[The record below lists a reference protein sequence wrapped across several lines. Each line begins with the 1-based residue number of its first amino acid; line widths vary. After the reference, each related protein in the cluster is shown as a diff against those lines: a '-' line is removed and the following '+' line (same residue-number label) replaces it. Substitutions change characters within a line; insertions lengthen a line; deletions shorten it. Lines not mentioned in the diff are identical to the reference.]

1 MKKVFSFIIALIYLA
16 VSSGIV
22 VEIHHCMGTVAGAS
36 LGAAVTNNTCGKCGM
51 DKGSNKCCKDEV
63 KLVKLQDAQKL
74 GNGALQI
81 TIPTVIIPHSDY
93 NNTDPVIGLT
103 AFNMPVV
110 HAPPGHVTTSRCIL
124 HCVFRI

>member
-1 MKKVFSFIIALIYLA
+1 MKKVFAFVIALIYLA

-22 VEIHHCMGTVAGAS
+22 VEIHHCMGTVTGAS
-36 LGAAVTNNTCGKCGM
+36 LGAAVVSNTCGNCGM
-51 DKGSNKCCKDEV
+51 VKGSNKCCKDEV
-63 KLVKLQDAQKL
+63 KLVKLQDAQKVS
-74 GNGALQI
+74 NGAWQI
-81 TIPTVIIPHSDY
+81 NIPTVIIHHSDY